1 MTEYFRKRDTETADQ
16 YKVRILL
23 DKEDGLMEEATWQD
37 VGDALGFG
45 ADYARRV
52 AKGVALMRDV
62 IESSRGPSSERVEML
77 KERTRARDERTSF
90 YKDIRNAARYEHR
103 IDVLEEYIRDMAAER
118 YVPKEKPPRIA
129 SEDGGTAIIVLSD
142 WHIGAAFKSFV
153 GEFDPDIARKELDML
168 CAKVDEIRL
177 RHGLKKAQV
186 AILGDLISGN
196 IHRGIDVSNRE
207 DVITQTMTASEM
219 ATDFVYQLALMFEEV
234 HVNCVSGN
242 HSRLG
247 KKDDALKSERLDRII
262 PWYMK
267 TALCYC
273 FNVSVHDAVD
283 HSLDICE
290 IEGEEFFL
298 IHGDYDAFTD
308 SGVKNLISLVGRKPY
323 GIIFAHKHYPAFM
336 DASGVFALQGGS
348 LQGAGDPYSFDKR
361 LTSKGASQT
370 VAVMTP
376 DGIECVY
383 PVNLTVAKDGE
394 DIAA

>member
-1 MTEYFRKRDTETADQ
+1 MTDYFRKRDTETADQ

-62 IESSRGPSSERVEML
+62 IESSRGPSGERIEML
-77 KERTRARDERTSF
+77 KERTKARDERTSF
-90 YKDIRNAARYEHR
+90 YRGIRDTARYEHR
-103 IDVLEEYIRDMAAER
+103 IDVLEEYIRDMASER
-118 YVPKEKPPRIA
+118 YVPRPRPPRVV
-129 SEDGGTAIIVLSD
+129 SEDGGTAIVVLSD
-142 WHIGAAFKSFV
+142 WHIGAAFKSLA
-153 GEFDPDIARKELDML
+153 GEYDPDIARKEIELL
-168 CAKVDEIRL
+168 CGKVDEIRL
-177 RHGLKKAQV
+177 RHGLKKVQV

-196 IHRGIDVSNRE
+196 IHRGIDVMNRE
-207 DVITQTMTASEM
+207 DVISQTMTASEM
-219 ATDFVYQLALMFEEV
+219 ATDLVYEFGRMFDEV
-234 HVNCVSGN
+234 HVNCVCGN

-247 KKDDALKSERLDRII
+247 KKDDALKSERLDRIV
-262 PWYMK
+262 PWFMK
-267 TALCYC
+267 TALGYC
-273 FNVSVHDAVD
+273 DNIFVHDAVD
-283 HSLDICE
+283 PSLDICE

-308 SGVKNLISLVGRKPY
+308 SGVKNLIGLVGRKPY

-370 VAVMTP
+370 VAVMTSR
-376 DGIECVY
+376 GIECVY
-383 PVNLTVAKDGE
+383 PVDLNVGKEGVE
-394 DIAA
+394 IAA